1 MTRARNPMVKIA
13 IGTVILVAAMIGLL
27 VYTMLQQAQVSCEA
41 CVTFQGRTQCRSAV
55 GPDREQATRTAIDN
69 ACAFLAAGMTD
80 SIRCAN
86 TPPDSVQCEE

>member
-1 MTRARNPMVKIA
+1 MPGTRVKI
-13 IGTVILVAAMIGLL
+13 GILTAAVALAMMVLL

-69 ACAFLAAGMTD
+69 ACAFVAAGMTQIVECTTRTRPV
-80 SIRCAN
+80 SSECR
-86 TPPDSVQCEE
+86 EK

>member
-1 MTRARNPMVKIA
+1 MPGTRVKI
-13 IGTVILVAAMIGLL
+13 GILTAAVALAMMVLL

>member
-1 MTRARNPMVKIA
+1 MPGTRVKI
-13 IGTVILVAAMIGLL
+13 GILTAAVALAMMVLL

-69 ACAFLAAGMTD
+69 ACAFLATGMTD